1 MSVLDRVRSLF
12 DPAAYGSS
20 RASSYDP
27 WSSMQDPWPFVNFGG
42 RTYPLGLNQT
52 LPGAKQEDIDGTFG
66 GFVDQGYRGNAIVFA
81 CMDARRRLFVQ
92 ARFKYRRLR
101 AGNTGDLWGD
111 ASLGILEHPWP
122 GATTGDLLGRA
133 LQHADMAGN
142 GYIARRPG
150 NRLRVMRPDW
160 TRIILDAPAQDLD
173 AQVMGYAYTPGGVGS
188 GQKPV
193 ILLPEQ
199 VAHFAPIADPLASF
213 RGISW
218 LTPLIREVMSDT
230 AATRHKL
237 AFFEN
242 GATPN
247 LVVKRPETLEK
258 EAWQEWVRLM
268 EAGHAG
274 AANAYRT
281 LYLSGGADAT
291 VVGANLQQ
299 LDFAIV
305 QGHGETRVAAA
316 AGVPPIIVGLS
327 EGLQAATYSNYGQAR
342 RAFADLW
349 ARPQWQN
356 IASSLESIVP
366 PPTGSELWYDASG
379 IQFLAEDE
387 RDRADIAATKAATI
401 DKLIVTGFKA
411 DDAIKAVEADDYTL
425 LIGNHTGLFSVQLQA
440 PGSTKMP
447 VGEAPGE
454 TPIEGTVPAVLKK
467 PMPTNGTKPPMV
479 MPGGKP

>member
-12 DPAAYGSS
+12 DPAAYGTRGAMTFDAWSGMG
-20 RASSYDP
+20 DP
-27 WSSMQDPWPFVNFGG
+27 WSFANIGG
-42 RTYPLGLNQT
+42 RFYPLGINQT
-52 LPGAKQEDIDGTFG
+52 LPGTKQEDIDGSFG

-92 ARFKYRRLR
+92 ARFKYRRIR

-111 ASLGILEHPWP
+111 ASLGVLEHPWP
-122 GATTGDLLGRA
+122 GGTTGDLLGRA

-150 NRLRVMRPDW
+150 GVLRVMRPDW
-160 TRIILDAPAQDLD
+160 TTIILDAPGWDLD
-173 AQVMGYAYTPGGVGS
+173 AQVMGYKYQPGGPGR
-188 GQKPV
+188 GQPSV
-193 ILLPEQ
+193 VLLPEQ

-218 LTPLIREVMSDT
+218 LTPLIREVMADS
-230 AATRHKL
+230 AASLHKL
-237 AFFEN
+237 EFFEH

-247 LVVKRPETLEK
+247 LLVKRPETLDK
-258 EAWQEWVRLM
+258 DSWKEWVQLM
-268 EAGHAG
+268 ETGHAG
-274 AANAYRT
+274 VRNAYKT

-291 VVGANLQQ
+291 VIGANLRQ
-299 LDFAIV
+299 LDFATT

-327 EGLQAATYSNYGQAR
+327 EGLEAATYSNYGQAR

-349 ARPQWQN
+349 ARPTWQN

-447 VGEAPGE
+447 EGEAPGE

-467 PMPTNGTKPPMV
+467 PVPTNGTKPPI
-479 MPGGKP
+479 PAGGKP